1 MRTSTN
7 YHIKLNESN
16 QMIDIIG
23 SDETADYITIIKMMD
38 QQRRMS
44 RGLYRLIVHQ
54 IDDNR
59 LFRFIPSYV
68 FILKRAN
75 RFWKS
80 LIIPNFNLDKILCRH
95 DTYFAVDFAY
105 SLQFHQS
112 NDTPYPYRTRLY
124 EKIKMLA
131 NEGIPED
138 KSAVVDTLSNGNYA
152 ITVIRKQLFD
162 ELYSVFIHYNII
174 DLSKQFI
181 YNVLGIHDFME
192 DVREEFDFI
201 LTLYGTSDVEK
212 VTDIIGKWQISQDG
226 INTAFERFFDLDIPD
241 EFDSNQDDPV
251 LDFSIFKK
259 KFHILRMPK
268 LPMYGYMLSKKIIQK
283 YFEEEKNRIAFDFP
297 KVEIEVYSRKD
308 MSEIDCFAF
317 SGKDSRGWSTFDI
330 LEVIPTVLDLLALKY
345 KASVKCTL
353 SFTGSKKLIV
363 TDQYSALHER
373 ENLFF
378 RYLNLL
384 K

>member
-1 MRTSTN
+1 MRASTN
-7 YHIKLNESN
+7 YYIKLNRLN

-23 SDETADYITIIKMMD
+23 SDETADPITIIKIRGYQMWTHH
-38 QQRRMS
+38 
-44 RGLYRLIVHQ
+44 GLYQLFVHQ
-54 IDDNR
+54 NVDGQLFADN
-59 LFRFIPSYV
+59 PSYAA
-68 FILKRAN
+68 IIKCPDLYSN
-75 RFWKS
+75 P
-80 LIIPNFNLDKILCRH
+80 LIIPNFDPSEINSHKI
-95 DTYFAVDFAY
+95 YVDFVY
-105 SLQFHQS
+105 DLQFHQS
-112 NDTPYPYRTRLY
+112 NDTPYPCRTYPY
-124 EKIKMLA
+124 ESIKLLGDE
-131 NEGIPED
+131 NTLDET
-138 KSAVVDTLSNGNYA
+138 AVVDTFSAGFYT
-152 ITVIRKQLFD
+152 IPGIGMSHF
-162 ELYSVFIHYNII
+162 EGLYKTLIDYNLAN
-174 DLSKQFI
+174 LSKQFI
-181 YNVLGIHDFME
+181 YEVLGIRDFMT
-192 DVREEFDFI
+192 DVIENFDFFVK
-201 LTLYGTSDVEK
+201 LYNASDE
-212 VTDIIGKWQISQDG
+212 TMIGKWRIDQDG
-226 INTAFERFFDLDIPD
+226 INAAFEAFFNIDLSD
-241 EFDSNQDDPV
+241 EFDSKHKPV
-251 LDFSIFKK
+251 LDFSIFGK

-268 LPMYGYMLSKKIIQK
+268 LPMHGYMLSKKIVQK

-378 RYLNLL
+378 RYLKLL